1 MATTS
6 YALAL
11 GSNRQHGRH
20 GPPAAVLRAA
30 IAQLGALGTVKA
42 ISRIRDTPPLG
53 PSARR
58 YANAGV
64 ILSTDL
70 QPQDLL
76 AAVKQLERDF
86 GRRRGV
92 RWGAR
97 VLDIDLILWSAGS
110 WSRRGLTLPH
120 PSFRVRRFVLDPLR
134 DIAPDWRDPVT
145 ALTIR
150 QLHARALRPRPV
162 DQPAGRT

>member
-11 GSNRQHGRH
+11 GSNRPHGRH
-20 GPPAAVLRAA
+20 GAPAAVLRAA
-30 IAQLGALGTVKA
+30 IARLTEIGTVEA
-42 ISRIRDTPPLG
+42 VSRIRDTPPLG

-58 YANAGV
+58 YANAA
-64 ILSTDL
+64 ILLSTHL

-86 GRRRGV
+86 GRRRSI

-97 VLDIDLILWSAGS
+97 VLDVDLILWSAGS
-110 WSRRGLTLPH
+110 WSRRGLALPH
-120 PSFRVRRFVLDPLR
+120 PAFRARRFVLDPLR
-134 DIAPDWRDPVT
+134 DIAPLWRDPAT
-145 ALTIR
+145 GLTIR